1 MLQFLWVRNP
11 RASQLGTSDLGVSH
25 RLPSRYQRCCSCLQA
40 PQEEDHSCDGKPTWD
55 PRWLLAGDF
64 SSLFHGPLR
73 TVYNMAAIF
82 LTVKDGSHSL
92 FKPKLTNDVPSYW
105 SFFFFFIRIE
115 LFHTRSIL
123 YQEERDSMR
132 AGRPVGDRW
141 LSQKLPITI
150 TKYASRIQDGRGGEP
165 GSLGKG
171 S

>member
-92 FKPKLTNDVPSYW
+92 FKPKLTNDVPSFW
-105 SFFFFFIRIE
+105 SFFFFSLELSYFIQGPSCTKRKEIPWGQGDQ
-115 LFHTRSIL
+115 LGIVGYHRSC
-123 YQEERDSMR
+123 
-132 AGRPVGDRW
+132 
-141 LSQKLPITI
+141 LSP
-150 TKYASRIQDGRGGEP
+150 
-165 GSLGKG
+165 
-171 S
+171 